1 MAISF
6 VKAKREQLWVR
17 VLLGGSSGSGKTY
30 SALRLATGLAGKAGS
45 RIAYIDTENGRA
57 RYYAN
62 EFDFDCIELEE
73 PFKPDKY
80 IEAID
85 AAIRAGYKVLV
96 IDSISHEWQWCNN
109 TVNSMNGSSF
119 QNWGKIKTQFHNK
132 FVEKIIQSPI
142 HIIATARGKDEYTM
156 DEKDGKKVPKK
167 IGLGIQQEA
176 NQEYE
181 YTVAFNIAQDTHIAT
196 ITKDNTHYFEN
207 RYEKL
212 TEKDGEYLYDWAN
225 DGETPAPKPAKP
237 VVVEANPKEI
247 ISQITAIAKRAFA
260 NGADRDEFYDVVE
273 TTCGTKNYNKVSDV
287 KLLVETLEAVRKFA
301 E

>member
-1 MAISF
+1 MAVSF
-6 VKAKREQLWVR
+6 VKAKKEQLWVR

-30 SALRLATGLAGKAGS
+30 SALRLATGLAGKADS

-57 RYYAN
+57 RYYAK

-85 AAIRAGYKVLV
+85 AAISAGYKVLV

-109 TVNSMNGSSF
+109 TVNAMSGNSF
-119 QNWGKIKTQFHNK
+119 TNWGKVKSQFHQK

-167 IGLGIQQEA
+167 VGLGIQQEA

-196 ITKDNTHYFEN
+196 VTKDNTHYFEN

-225 DGETPAPKPAKP
+225 DGEAPAPKVKKP
-237 VVVEANPKEI
+237 VATTNPKDVVDKISAVAKDAFAKGVDRDAFYGVVEEI
-247 ISQITAIAKRAFA
+247 
-260 NGADRDEFYDVVE
+260 
-273 TTCGTKNYNKVSDV
+273 CGTKSYNKVTDV
-287 KLLVETLEAVRKFA
+287 ELLEKTLEAVKKLNV
-301 E
+301 